1 MNAPSGILV
10 AAIVWLLGIEA
21 ATEAWYRFREGER
34 SRSTAWSIQWPEQ
47 SSGFR
52 FESVPE
58 EARSILRYSEGDS
71 ANIQWPGGL
80 TWQVFFFQ
88 WEPGKASAQL
98 ATMHRPEICLPA
110 AGFKFISKIDGTEV
124 QASGVAFSFEGSIFD
139 ADGSRMYIFRCL
151 WEDQPALG
159 LSQSRRFDLSVMGRL
174 KSSWYGRRN
183 LGQKLLQVG
192 IVGANSEDEA
202 RAELRA
208 RLPILVE
215 VK

>member
-1 MNAPSGILV
+1 MNAPSGLLV
-10 AAIVWLLGIEA
+10 AVIVWLLGIEVA
-21 ATEAWYRFREGER
+21 AEAWYRFREGER
-34 SRSTAWSIQWPEQ
+34 SHSILWSIRWPEE
-47 SSGFR
+47 SNGFR

-58 EARSILRYSEGDS
+58 EARSILRYTDGDS
-71 ANIQWPGGL
+71 AVIEWPGGL
-80 TWQVFFFQ
+80 KWQLFFFR

-110 AGFKFISKIDGTEV
+110 AGFKFVSKIADTEIE
-124 QASGVAFSFEGSIFD
+124 AGGAAFSFDGSIFE
-139 ADGSRMYIFRCL
+139 ADGSQMYIFRCL

-192 IVGANSEDEA
+192 IVGAKSEEEA
-202 RAELRA
+202 RAELRT
-208 RLPILVE
+208 RLPALVE